1 MFDDPIPT
9 SVSDDDC
16 PDTVQSP
23 PTDRGD
29 SGELPQWTDVGVVVH
44 PRPPDHAHQEDR
56 VSEVHFPPDSTA
68 DAEGVATG
76 TNMIHHKK
84 SSVLLIN
91 RFEFIVDFF
100 LSLLVYILCILIS
113 GFRTCIQFGYIV
125 SSLFN
130 ACLLASTVRVTVIG
144 IFSVCVCVCVSII
157 FLLAR
162 CHV

>member
-1 MFDDPIPT
+1 M
-9 SVSDDDC
+9 
-16 PDTVQSP
+16 
-23 PTDRGD
+23 
-29 SGELPQWTDVGVVVH
+29 GVVVH

-68 DAEGVATG
+68 DVEGVATC

-84 SSVLLIN
+84 KKSSVLLIS

-100 LSLLVYILCILIS
+100 ITTSIYILCILIS

-144 IFSVCVCVCVSII
+144 IFSVCVCVCV
-157 FLLAR
+157 FL
-162 CHV
+162 